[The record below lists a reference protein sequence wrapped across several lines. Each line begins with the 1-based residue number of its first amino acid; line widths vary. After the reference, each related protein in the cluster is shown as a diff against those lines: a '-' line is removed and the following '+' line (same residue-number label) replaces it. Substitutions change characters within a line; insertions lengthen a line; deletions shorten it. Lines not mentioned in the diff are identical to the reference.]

1 MDILKNIIIII
12 LLSIGT
18 VISLDLFYY
27 NKNLLPYASMEI
39 INKTKIDIKEILIK
53 HTNGEISYTNLEK
66 NKKIV
71 YPIYL
76 KGEGSYLMEVIFFDH
91 KVKSLETVGYIE
103 SGYKLK
109 YIIQK
114 NKIIEQQVLRI
125 LP

>member
-12 LLSIGT
+12 LLSIGIA
-18 VISLDLFYY
+18 ISLYLFYY
-27 NKNLLPYASMEI
+27 NKNLLPYVSMEI

-76 KGEGSYLMEVIFFDH
+76 KGEGSYSMEVIFFDH

-103 SGYKLK
+103 PGYKLK